1 MARKK
6 SRPLH
11 RTRRWVQAGFLA
23 VTLVA
28 VFGLGANAEAWCPFG
43 GVEAAYEYVTAGTAL
58 CSLGVSNF
66 YILAAVLLLT
76 LLLKRAFCGY
86 MCPIGTLSELLY
98 DGAKRL
104 GFKPKDPS
112 GLVDRVLG
120 LLKYPVLLYILYI
133 SWQAAELLF
142 RGFDPVYALISRHG
156 KDITLWSYVVLGAIV
171 VGSLFVRIPFCRWLC
186 PMAAVMS
193 PISRFGLFRIER
205 HDDACTSCGL
215 CDKVC
220 PVGIPVSTVEVVSH
234 ARCTNCMECLE
245 ACPPKAQGSL
255 SFGPKLGGRATWR
268 PRLSQAWVVLFI
280 VGLVSA
286 AATADRLWPLPS
298 FVKERGSAPDVTAS
312 LELDVSG
319 ITCRGSS
326 TGLWNFIQ
334 RDDEF
339 ALPGYLRVETWP
351 GEEYGRVRVVF
362 DPTQADAEAV
372 RQAIVT
378 PVFTDDGDWFVPDYR
393 IEGYDPL
400 GLSEP

>member
-1 MARKK
+1 MAKKK

-11 RTRRWVQAGFLA
+11 RTRRLVQIAFLL

-28 VFGLGANAEAWCPFG
+28 VFGFGANAEAWCPFG
-43 GVEAAYEYVTAGTAL
+43 GVEAAYEYITAGTAL

-66 YILAAVLLLT
+66 YILASVLLLT
-76 LLLKRAFCGY
+76 LLLRRVFCGY
-86 MCPIGTLSELLY
+86 MCPIGSISELLY
-98 DGAKRL
+98 DAAKRL
-104 GFKPKDPS
+104 GFKPKDVTGTP
-112 GLVDRVLG
+112 DRLLS

-133 SWQAAELLF
+133 SWKAAELLF

-156 KDITLWSYVVLGAIV
+156 KDITMWSYVVLGAIV
-171 VGSLFVRIPFCRWLC
+171 LGSLFVRIPFCRWLC
-186 PMAAVMS
+186 PMAAVMN

-205 HDDACTSCGL
+205 HDESCTACGL

-220 PVGIPVSTVEVVSH
+220 PVAIPVSEVEVVNH
-234 ARCTNCMECLE
+234 ARCYSCMECLE

-255 SFGPKLGGRATWR
+255 TFGPKLGREPGAR
-268 PRLSQAWVVLFI
+268 PRLSQAWVVLII

-286 AATADRLWPLPS
+286 AAAADHLWPLPS
-298 FVKERGSAPDVTAS
+298 FVKERGTAPAATAS
-312 LELDVSG
+312 LELGVSG
-319 ITCRGSS
+319 VTCRGSS

-339 ALPGYLRVETWP
+339 ALPGYLRLETWP
-351 GEEYGRVRVVF
+351 GGEFARVRVVF
-362 DPTQADAEAV
+362 DPSQADDDTV

-378 PVFTDDGDWFVPDYR
+378 PVFTDEGDWFVPDYT